1 MKAFYF
7 LLIAL
12 FVYQC
17 YSTPCV
23 AVSNPTEKKNC
34 NDAEVPS
41 GYHKCCYAVA
51 KKGSEEQ
58 KACMPVKKEEYDD
71 ISKYIDNTKKAQSLD
86 KLDVDCSSK
95 YLVISILSL
104 LLFLF

>member
-1 MKAFYF
+1 MFINATQHLAWQY
-7 LLIAL
+7 
-12 FVYQC
+12 
-17 YSTPCV
+17 
-23 AVSNPTEKKNC
+23 PTQLKKNC

-41 GYHKCCYAVA
+41 GYYKCCYAIL
-51 KKGSEEQ
+51 KKGSEEK
-58 KACMPVKKEEYDD
+58 KACLPVKKEEYDD
-71 ISKYIDNTKKAQSLD
+71 ISKCIDDTKKAQSLD

>member
-17 YSTPCV
+17 YSTPCI

-34 NDAEVPS
+34 NEAEVPS
-41 GYHKCCYAVA
+41 GYHKCCYTVA

-58 KACMPVKKEEYDD
+58 KACIPVKKEEYDD
-71 ISKYIDNTKKAQSLD
+71 ISKYIDNTKKSGGLD
-86 KLDVDCSSK
+86 KLDVDCASK
-95 YLVISILSL
+95 YLVISIISL

>member
-17 YSTPCV
+17 YSTPCLE
-23 AVSNPTEKKNC
+23 VSNPTEKKNC

-51 KKGSEEQ
+51 KKGSDE
-58 KACMPVKKEEYDD
+58 KKSCLPVKKEEYDD
-71 ISKYIDNTKKAQSLD
+71 ISKYIDDYKKSAELD
-86 KLDVDCSSK
+86 KLNVDCASE
-95 YLVISILSL
+95 YLVISIISL

>member
-17 YSTPCV
+17 YSTPCNEV
-23 AVSNPTEKKNC
+23 TNPTEKKNC

-41 GYHKCCYAVA
+41 GYHKCCLFVLE
-51 KKGSEEQ
+51 KGGVEQ
-58 KACMPVKKEEYDD
+58 KACMPLKKEQYDD
-71 ISKYIDNTKKAQSLD
+71 ISKFIDDTKKSEGLD
-86 KLDVDCSSK
+86 KLDVDCASK
-95 YLVISILSL
+95 YLVISIISL